1 MLQTQTV
8 PPATLELLKDFMKDE
23 QLNDFFLVGGA
34 ALSLQI
40 NHRISIDLDFFSLK
54 EFDENVLL
62 TYLETRRSFKLDSLA
77 KHTVKGR
84 IDQVIVDFITHA
96 YPLVKNVQPI
106 EGVRLASLE
115 DIAAMKLNAIV
126 GNGTRLK
133 DFIDIAY
140 LSSYLSLKEMLHAYK
155 HKYSSRNQVLVLKS
169 LAYFNDINQNEPIQL
184 LDAVYKW
191 EPIKTRILGM
201 IEEPGNLFQ
210 SISMMLKEKTKRTG
224 KGRV

>member
-1 MLQTQTV
+1 
-8 PPATLELLKDFMKDE
+8 LKDLMKDK
-23 QLNDFFLVGGA
+23 QLDDFFLVGGT
-34 ALSLQI
+34 ALSLRI

-62 TYLETRRSFKLDSLA
+62 NYLESRRSFKLDSLA
-77 KHTVKGR
+77 KHTVKGK

-96 YPLVKNVQPI
+96 YPLVKNIQLI

-126 GNGTRLK
+126 GNGTRVK

-140 LSSYLSLKEMLHAYK
+140 LSSHLSLKEMLDAYE

-169 LAYFNDINQNEPIQL
+169 LSYFNDINQNEPIQL

-191 EPIKTRILGM
+191 DPIKTRILAM
-201 IEEPGNLFQ
+201 IEEPDKLFQ
-210 SISMMLKEKTKRTG
+210 SISKEMILKEKTKRTR